1 MEILLAI
8 FFFLFVVLVWLG
20 VGGFLRG
27 NLFFFFFGSS
37 RKLKF
42 EKSSIDSK
50 SALYFSIYIIC
61 ILIQL
66 HARSMISSLK

>member
-8 FFFLFVVLVWLG
+8 FFFLFAVLVWLG

-27 NLFFFFFGSS
+27 NLFFLFGSS

-42 EKSSIDSK
+42 EESSIDSK
-50 SALYFSIYIIC
+50 SALFFSICIIC
-61 ILIQL
+61 LLIQL
-66 HARSMISSLK
+66 QGRSMISSLK